1 MKSINKKKELKM
13 KLNWV
18 TIQVS
23 DLQKSL
29 SFYTNLLNLDIAER
43 FGTSE
48 HQIVMLGKKDEPKI
62 ELICEPGKKIENSE
76 NGVSIGLEADN
87 LEQLIQVLQEN
98 GYHTMGPISPNPNI
112 RFYFVKD
119 PDGYTVQ
126 LARQK

>member
-1 MKSINKKKELKM
+1 M

-62 ELICEPGKKIENSE
+62 ELICEPGKKIENSG

-98 GYHTMGPISPNPNI
+98 GYRTMGPISPNPNI